1 MVIKMT
7 KYSLLQRT
15 GFTLAEV
22 LITLGII
29 GVVAALTIPSLTAN
43 TGKRQYS
50 VKFKK
55 AISTLSN
62 AARMSSELYGYDFA
76 GITAP
81 CSNNAGTDNP
91 ESRQSICA
99 LLNGTLKGATYH
111 KGIKELTNY
120 NLKSSSFN
128 GMDSVVNYQNS
139 IPVYSFPD
147 GTLLLISAYL
157 SNNPKPCTMT
167 IGKSVTITYDGFGNG
182 CYGYID
188 VNGTSLP
195 NKEVTCSKGSNK
207 THVRNAG
214 NCIVNAKDINDIFP
228 VQFYDGTAEPM
239 SSAGWYVLQNAK

>member
-1 MVIKMT
+1 MT
-7 KYSLLQRT
+7 KCILLQQA

-29 GVVAALTIPSLTAN
+29 GIVAAMTIPSLSAN
-43 TGKRQYS
+43 TRKRQYS
-50 VKFKK
+50 VKFQK

-81 CSNNAGTDNP
+81 CSNNGETDNP

-111 KGIKELTNY
+111 KGIKELNNY
-120 NLKSSSFN
+120 NLKSGTFN
-128 GMDSVVNYQNS
+128 GMDSVVNHQNS

-157 SNNPKPCTMT
+157 SNNPKPCTMV
-167 IGKSVTITYDGFGNG
+167 IGKSVTLTDDGYGNG

-188 VNGTSLP
+188 VNGISLP
-195 NKEVTCSKGSNK
+195 NKEVTCSKGTNK
-207 THVRNAG
+207 TDVRDAG
-214 NCIVNAKDINDIFP
+214 DCIVNAKDINDIFP
-228 VQFYDGTAEPM
+228 VQFYDGTVEPM
-239 SSAGWYVLQNAK
+239 SRAGWYVLQNAK